1 MSSTW
6 GSKIRFS
13 LFGES
18 HGPAIG
24 GVIDGLPPGMELDL
38 EAIQVQMDRR
48 KPGQDRF
55 STQRK
60 EADRFEILSGFFQ
73 GKTTGTPLAFL
84 IRNEDNRSKDYGVM
98 KSKMRPGHADWT
110 GHIRYGGFQDYR
122 GGGHFSGRIT
132 APLVFFGTVAKQ
144 YLKENYGISIA
155 SRIASIHGVDDE
167 TVDYLKVDPLFF
179 LENVQDKP
187 FPVLD
192 PHAKTRMEEAI
203 DTARKNQDSVG
214 GVVECVGF
222 HVPAGLGTPFFDS
235 LESHIAHL
243 IFSVPATKG
252 IEFGD
257 GFSISKQTGSQAN
270 DRFEYDEELR
280 LHGKTN
286 HNGGI
291 LGGISNGLPI
301 VFRVAFK
308 PTPSIA
314 REQETIDIESRE
326 NVTLSITGRHDPCIV
341 PRALPVVESCLAIAL
356 LEHLLV

>member
-1 MSSTW
+1 MSSMW
-6 GSKIRFS
+6 GNKVRFS
-13 LFGES
+13 IFGES
-18 HGPAIG
+18 HGNAIG

-38 EAIQVQMDRR
+38 DAVQIQMNRR
-48 KPGQDRF
+48 RPGRDRF

-60 EADRFEILSGFFQ
+60 EEDRPEILSGFFE

-84 IRNEDNRSKDYGVM
+84 IRNEDNRSKDYKAL

-110 GHIRYGGFQDYR
+110 GHVRYRGFQDYR

-132 APLVFFGTVAKQ
+132 APLVFFGAIAKQ

-155 SRIASIHGVDDE
+155 SRIAAIHGIPDE
-167 TVDYLKVDPLFF
+167 KIDYLTTEPHSF
-179 LENVQDKP
+179 LEKVQNQS

-192 PHAKTRMEEAI
+192 PHAKIRMEEAI
-203 DTARKNQDSVG
+203 DGARNNRDSVG

-222 HVPAGLGTPFFDS
+222 HVPPGLGTPFFDS

-257 GFSISKQTGSQAN
+257 GFSIAEMTGSQAN
-270 DRFEYDEELR
+270 DRFEYDEDLR
-280 LHGKTN
+280 LRGKTN
-286 HNGGI
+286 HNGGM
-291 LGGISNGLPI
+291 LGGISNGLPL

-314 REQETIDIESRE
+314 REQDTVDIETRE
-326 NVTLSITGRHDPCIV
+326 NVALAITGRHDPCIV

-356 LEHLLV
+356 MEQLVL